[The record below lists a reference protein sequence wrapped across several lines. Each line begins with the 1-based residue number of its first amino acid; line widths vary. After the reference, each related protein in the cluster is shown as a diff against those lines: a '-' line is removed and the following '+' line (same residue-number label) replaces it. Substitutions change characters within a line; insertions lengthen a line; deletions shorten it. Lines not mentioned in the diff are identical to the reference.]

1 MPYGGN
7 RYVSK
12 YLTNYATKYSNDE
25 YIADKIF
32 TSDIPVMQET
42 GRIPVFNY
50 ERRLEHTL
58 RPNGAPANMATWGM
72 SFTSYVVS
80 EHAIKDILT
89 DRDRK
94 NSDPAVQVELATVE
108 NLKDIIM
115 IRQEQEAADLF
126 FGSNWSNVVT
136 NTSATSWRSNTTTSN
151 MIGNVLSAT
160 GLIIRWSGKTPN
172 TMILGWQ
179 VYESARENP
188 QNYARIMYTDRALIT
203 PEIMASML
211 DVDRLFVGK
220 ASRNTADEG
229 LAATTTFMWG
239 NLAWLGYM
247 DPSPGLRKVSA
258 AVRLRVDGTSTPY
271 KVKKWREE
279 ELSGDYIEVST
290 MSNPIAVATLAAF
303 LWSAAAV

>member
-12 YLTNYATKYSNDE
+12 YLTNYATKYSNEE

-32 TSDIPVMQET
+32 SSDIPVMQET

-50 ERRLEHTL
+50 DRRLEVTI
-58 RPNGAPANMATWGM
+58 RPNGMPANMATWGM
-72 SFTSYVVS
+72 SFTSYNVV
-80 EHAIKDILT
+80 EHAIKDIVT

-108 NLKDIIM
+108 NLKDIILL
-115 IRQEQEAADLF
+115 RQEMQAADLF

-151 MIGNVLSAT
+151 MIGNILSAT
-160 GLIIRWSGKTPN
+160 GVILRWSGKSPN
-172 TMILGWQ
+172 TGIFGWR

-188 QNYARIMYTDRALIT
+188 QNYARIMYTDRAIIT

-211 DVDRLFVGK
+211 DIDKLLIGK
-220 ASRNTADEG
+220 ASYNTALEG
-229 LAATTTFMWG
+229 AANTTTFMWG

-258 AVRLRVDGTSTPY
+258 ALRLRVDGNSMPY
-271 KVKKWREE
+271 QVKKWREE
-279 ELSGDYIEVST
+279 ELSGDYVEVSS
-290 MSNPIAVATLAAF
+290 MSAPIAVATLAAF